1 MFATK
6 KLAMS
11 VCHRTVFVSFRSMS
25 IISGPKEKHFASC
38 VHYSQVRGKRK
49 NSFNSL
55 FESEPSKGIVGVTS
69 SERKNTKKLTPRDI
83 TTILTDFIR
92 KPEIRNLAT
101 EKGLNAQ
108 QLRTAF
114 VRFRSFCLNG
124 EELPVEL
131 EIVLNDILVGAGHPD
146 DLFGQFMDF
155 AMKMYPHLL
164 CREELSR
171 ICDLRDPAAWYPQA
185 RSLGR
190 KIIFHAGPTNSG
202 KTYHALEKFMK
213 AKSSVYCGPLK
224 MLASEVFQKM
234 RDKDIECDLAT
245 GDDRIYSNPS
255 GERSSRLSC
264 TVEMAPLQ
272 ENFDVAVIDEIQ
284 LLQDNQRGWAWSR
297 ALLGIAAKEVHVCGE
312 AAAIPLVKNLLATA
326 GETVEVHEYKR
337 LTGLKVE
344 DSALI
349 SLQNVMPGDCL
360 VCFSKRDLYTVTKN
374 LENLGH
380 RVAVIYG
387 SLPPGAKLIQC
398 QKFND
403 ENDECNVMV
412 ATDAIGMGLNLNIRR
427 IIFVSLKKVEI
438 NSDGKRSLEPLSVS
452 QALQIAGRAGRYG
465 TQYEEGN
472 VTTLN
477 ARDLRTLKSMLSS
490 LPQPAEKAGLYPT
503 AEQIEMFSYHL
514 PDSSLQSILEIFTD
528 LCQMDDSL
536 YFMCNIE
543 SFMYLAEKI
552 DSIPLPL
559 RARYVFCCSPVNIKD
574 NIVVTILLRMAR
586 HFSKNKIMDA
596 NWLTKQMQWPPQVPN
611 NIADMSQLE
620 SLHDVFDLYLWL
632 SLRFTDQF
640 QETDNVRQMK
650 KLLDSVIVEGLA
662 HLSRLMSNDG
672 DNEES
677 MVSKVPKVSK
687 GSFADN
693 LIQSGTISPEVLD
706 RLKSE
711 WKKEQTKSDKDTKI
725 E

>member
-1 MFATK
+1 
-6 KLAMS
+6 MS
-11 VCHRTVFVSFRSMS
+11 TFPSM
-25 IISGPKEKHFASC
+25 KEKNHTSSVHF
-38 VHYSQVRGKRK
+38 SQVRGKRDK
-49 NSFNSL
+49 SFNSI
-55 FESEPSKGIVGVTS
+55 FESELSKNRIVKRTAKHP
-69 SERKNTKKLTPRDI
+69 EKTKKLTPQDI
-83 TTILTDFIR
+83 TPILTDFIR

-101 EKGLNAQ
+101 ERGLSAQ
-108 QLRTAF
+108 QLRTSF
-114 VRFRSFCLNG
+114 VRFRSFCLNVK
-124 EELPVEL
+124 ELPVEL
-131 EIVLNDILVGAGHPD
+131 EIILNDILVGAAHPD

-155 AMKMYPHLL
+155 AMKIYPHLH

-171 ICDLRDPAAWYPQA
+171 ICDLRDPSAWYPQA
-185 RSLGR
+185 RAIGR
-190 KIIFHAGPTNSG
+190 KIIYHAGPTNSG
-202 KTYHALEKFMK
+202 KTYHALKKFMT
-213 AKSSVYCGPLK
+213 ANASVYCGPLK
-224 MLASEVFQKM
+224 MLATEVFQKM
-234 RDKDIECDLAT
+234 RDQNIECDLAT

-297 ALLGIAAKEVHVCGE
+297 ALLGISAKEVHVCGE
-312 AAAIPLVKNLLATA
+312 AAAVPLVKNLLATA
-326 GETVEVHEYKR
+326 GETVEVQEYKR
-337 LTGLKVE
+337 LTGLRVE

-349 SLQNVMPGDCL
+349 SLENVMPGDCL
-360 VCFSKRDLYTVTKN
+360 VCFSKRDLFTVTKS

-427 IIFVSLKKVEI
+427 IIFVSLKKVEL
-438 NSDGKRSLEPLSVS
+438 NSDGKRSFESISVS

-465 TQYEEGN
+465 TQYSEGC

-477 ARDLRTLKSMLSS
+477 ARDLNTLKAMLSS

-543 SFMYLAEKI
+543 SFMYLAEKM

-574 NIVVTILLRMAR
+574 NIVITTLLRMAR
-586 HFSKNKIMDA
+586 QFSKNKVMDG
-596 NWLTKQMQWPPQVPN
+596 NWLTNQMQWPPQVPSS
-611 NIADMSQLE
+611 ISDLAQLE

-632 SLRFTDQF
+632 SLRFTQQF
-640 QETDNVRQMK
+640 QETDKVRQMK
-650 KLLDSVIVEGLA
+650 TVLDSVIVEGLTK
-662 HLSRLMSNDG
+662 LSQLMSNENDE
-672 DNEES
+672 NFAS
-677 MVSKVPKVSK
+677 ARVAQVPR
-687 GSFADN
+687 GSFAQN
-693 LIQSGTISPEVLD
+693 LVQSGAITPEVLD
-706 RLKSE
+706 KLKSE
-711 WKKEQTKSDKDTKI
+711 WAKEQINHAKDK
-725 E
+725 